1 MHHYGLFCGDKAVSL
16 LVSGC
21 RYENCR
27 VEEAKDFSSGSP
39 VTDSVV
45 QSIIESLPKD
55 DLSWFYVR
63 GGDIFEPENVA
74 QARVLLNRV
83 KSARPLSKVAVWSGH
98 TYEQLVTSDFYRSI
112 LRCIDVLVW
121 VATGLSHQQMIDIP
135 ASLNSGVVINYAS
148 I

>member
-1 MHHYGLFCGDKAVSL
+1 MSL

-21 RYENCR
+21 RYENCH

-55 DLSWFYVR
+55 DLSWFYIR

-74 QARVLLNRV
+74 QASILLTRV
-83 KSARPLSKVAVWSGH
+83 KYARPLSKVAVWSGH
-98 TYEQLVTSDFYRSI
+98 TYEQLVPLDFYRSI
-112 LRCIDVLVW
+112 LCCIDVLVL
-121 VATGLSHQQMIDIP
+121 VATALGNPQMIDIP

>member
-1 MHHYGLFCGDKAVSL
+1 MSL

-21 RYENCR
+21 RYENCP

-55 DLSWFYVR
+55 DLSWFYIR

-74 QARVLLNRV
+74 QASILLTRV
-83 KSARPLSKVAVWSGH
+83 KYARPLSKVAVWSGH
-98 TYEQLVTSDFYRSI
+98 TYEQLVPLDFYRSI
-112 LRCIDVLVW
+112 LCCIDVLVW
-121 VATGLSHQQMIDIP
+121 VATALGNPQMIDIP
-135 ASLNSGVVINYAS
+135 ASLSSGVVINYAS

>member
-1 MHHYGLFCGDKAVSL
+1 MSL

-21 RYENCR
+21 RYENCP

-55 DLSWFYVR
+55 DLSWFYIR

-74 QARVLLNRV
+74 QASILLTRV
-83 KSARPLSKVAVWSGH
+83 KYARPLSKVAVWSGH
-98 TYEQLVTSDFYRSI
+98 TYEQLVPLDFYRSI
-112 LRCIDVLVW
+112 LCCIDVLVW
-121 VATGLSHQQMIDIP
+121 VATALGNPQMIDIP

>member
-1 MHHYGLFCGDKAVSL
+1 MSL

-21 RYENCR
+21 RYENCH

-55 DLSWFYVR
+55 DLSWFYIR

-74 QARVLLNRV
+74 QASILLTRV
-83 KSARPLSKVAVWSGH
+83 KYARPLSKVAVWSGH
-98 TYEQLVTSDFYRSI
+98 TYEQLVPLDFYRSI
-112 LRCIDVLVW
+112 LCCIDVLVW
-121 VATGLSHQQMIDIP
+121 VATALGNPQMIDVP